1 MSGMAAAFSALF
13 GTPMAAAFLPWR
25 FPAWGSCTMR
35 RWFPAS
41 VRPLVANDVAKYIGV
56 QTENF
61 HVMNDLEL
69 SLVPGLK
76 VVLLAACCAMLSIL
90 FCMMLQMGRFFLRN
104 ILVTCISGSARAAS
118 FSFSSP
124 SLSGARITLARACRS
139 LNRRW
144 QAMRCHGLFFSNDI
158 YGHHDFRRL

>member
-13 GTPMAAAFLPWR
+13 GTPMAAAF
-25 FPAWGSCTMR
+25 FAMEVS
-35 RWFPAS
+35 S
-41 VRPLVANDVAKYIGV
+41 VGIMYYAALVPSICAALVANDVAKYIGV

-90 FCMMLQMGRFFLRN
+90 FCMMLQMGEVFSKN
-104 ILVTCISGSARAAS
+104 ILVTFIYVSAPAAS

-144 QAMRCHGLFFSNDI
+144 KALRFHGHFFSK
-158 YGHHDFRRL
+158 